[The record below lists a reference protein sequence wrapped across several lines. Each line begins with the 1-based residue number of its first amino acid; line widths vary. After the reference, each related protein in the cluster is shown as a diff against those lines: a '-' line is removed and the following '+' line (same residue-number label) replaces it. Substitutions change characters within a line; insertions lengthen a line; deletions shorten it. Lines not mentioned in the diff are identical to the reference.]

1 MSCTPSETSGTRF
14 RAKARK
20 RSRSPRHQAKPRA
33 WCFKTSYWSPARS
46 FCRYSSKQRNLSFAR
61 ICSSAEKY
69 MSPK

>member
-1 MSCTPSETSGTRF
+1 MRRPFWSACGFAQRVAGAPAAAAME
-14 RAKARK
+14 
-20 RSRSPRHQAKPRA
+20 RH
-33 WCFKTSYWSPARS
+33 